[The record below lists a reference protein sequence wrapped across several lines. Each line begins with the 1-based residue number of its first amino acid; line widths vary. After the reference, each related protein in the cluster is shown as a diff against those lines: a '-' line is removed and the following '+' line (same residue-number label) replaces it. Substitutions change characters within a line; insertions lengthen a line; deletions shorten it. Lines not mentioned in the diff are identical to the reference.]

1 MMSEITIFSAPKPFS
16 DPHIDIIQRNAI
28 QSWLRSGAEQVILIG
43 QEEGLSQAADEF
55 GVLHLTEVEKNQH
68 GTPLISSI
76 FNLARENSQ
85 HDVLVYVNADILFLP
100 DFGEKIQPVSRN
112 LPTFLGVGHRWDMN
126 VERELEFNLDWA
138 QNITARVSKA
148 GQKQR
153 SFAIDYFIFPR
164 DLFQII
170 PDFAVGRAGWD
181 NWMIYHAREQGWP
194 VVDISPAVK
203 VIHQNH
209 DYSHLPGG
217 QIHRDLE
224 ESTKNVAL
232 GGGIQNV
239 YSILDADLVLR
250 EGRLS
255 RPPITLIRLL
265 RKLELWVSSTE
276 PGSRRWA
283 LSRIIRRLWV
293 NLERSGI

>member
-1 MMSEITIFSAPKPFS
+1 MSEITIFSAPKPFT
-16 DPHIDIIQRNAI
+16 DPHINIIQRNAI

-43 QEEGLSQAADEF
+43 REEGLSQAADEF
-55 GVLHLTEVEKNQH
+55 GVLHLTDVEKNQH

-85 HDVLVYVNADILFLP
+85 HDVLIYVNADILLLP
-100 DFGEKIQPVSRN
+100 DFGEKIQPVSEH
-112 LPTFLGVGHRWDMN
+112 LTSFLGVGHRWDVDVM
-126 VERELEFNLDWA
+126 RELDFNQDWA
-138 QNITARVSKA
+138 QSMTLRLKEG

-153 SFAIDYFIFPR
+153 SFAIDYFVFPR
-164 DLFQII
+164 DLYQAI

-181 NWMIYHAREQGWP
+181 NWMIFYAHDQSWP
-194 VVDISPAVK
+194 VVDFSPAVK

-224 ESTKNVAL
+224 ESTENVAL

-250 EGRLS
+250 EGRLHHP
-255 RPPITLIRLL
+255 RMTLIRLL
-265 RKLELWVSSTE
+265 RKLELWVSATE

>member
-1 MMSEITIFSAPKPFS
+1 MMSEFTIFSAPKPFT
-16 DPHIDIIQRNAI
+16 DPHINIIQRNAI

-55 GVLHLTEVEKNQH
+55 GVHHLTEVEKNQH

-76 FNLARENSQ
+76 FNLARKNSQ
-85 HDVLVYVNADILFLP
+85 HDVLIYVNADILLLP
-100 DFGEKIQPVSRN
+100 DFGEKVQPVSQR
-112 LPTFLGVGHRWDMN
+112 LISFLGVGHRWD
-126 VERELEFNLDWA
+126 VDVVRELDFSPDWA
-138 QNITARVSKA
+138 QSMIAKIKEE

-153 SFAIDYFIFPR
+153 SFAIDYFVFPR
-164 DLFQII
+164 DLYQAI

-194 VVDISPAVK
+194 VVDLSPTVK

-217 QIHRDLE
+217 QIHRDLD
-224 ESTKNVAL
+224 ESTENVGL

-239 YSILDADLVLR
+239 YSILDADFVLQ
-250 EGRLS
+250 EGQLLH
-255 RPPITLIRLL
+255 PQITLIRLL

-276 PGSRRWA
+276 PGSKRWA
-283 LSRIIRRLWV
+283 LSRKIRRLWV
-293 NLERSGI
+293 RLERRDL